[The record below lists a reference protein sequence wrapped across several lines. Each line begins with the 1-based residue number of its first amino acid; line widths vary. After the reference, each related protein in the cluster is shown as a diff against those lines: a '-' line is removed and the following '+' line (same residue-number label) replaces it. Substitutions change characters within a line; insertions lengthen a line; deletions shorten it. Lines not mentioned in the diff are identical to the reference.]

1 MRCAANPLV
10 SYNPCEMTHR
20 LRQLLPPSSK
30 GSRERL
36 VRILPLL
43 LLLAALSTLFLF
55 GNLRAYLYRPGIHNW
70 NSTQNLTLAENLSPS
85 HNFRLF
91 FRLRPGEDGVPVYV
105 PYSRFPIGGY
115 VLMKLA
121 IVPFGGDLSAKI
133 LAGRIMMLLLFG
145 AAAVLAYLSLG
156 RLISNCWIALTA
168 TLLAFSSYYMLYFSD
183 MISNEVTMD
192 IFAVMLTFHGM
203 IIFMQEGRF
212 RQLLIKTCAA
222 LLLGWHVYA
231 FVAPFVLLGVGW
243 DVLRA
248 HSSVSTEP
256 IVHRVKRIGTTL
268 LGSRSLMLGIV
279 ALLFGMA
286 VLGFNF
292 ANEYTALNGETP
304 LSELPSVQSMLR
316 RIGLNE
322 EYRAAQADT
331 LSWGPF
337 LTQQF
342 RRIGRM
348 SIPLYALWGN
358 RSTVGP
364 LGFPTILIIG
374 IAATLTCLVG
384 LVFVRHR
391 ILLATLVLSGFFWA
405 LPLRHNTAIHDL
417 ESVFYVG
424 VSLVLSSLA
433 LLYANKLFGNRVV
446 AVFAAPAL
454 LIFAGSVFQNAQAR
468 YDADA
473 VIYNTVMDE
482 FEAIREV
489 TRGKSV
495 FVTSPWASTAG
506 FAGSGFAVDYY
517 LSGSLI
523 VYDDRPVNRALYT
536 DFTISRY
543 RDDRDD
549 LITPEN
555 QMIFLY
561 KSVDALDLYW
571 SEYRSVVS
579 GDPAARSNF
588 DVYLSDGKLTYIKES
603 CKWDDTRAAFFVHV
617 SPFDESDLPPER
629 RQYGFDNLDFLFYP
643 QAFSYDRGRLQRS
656 GKIFDGKCMV
666 TISLPGYSIR
676 GITTGQFDDG
686 GRIWGVDFPVDLDID
701 DHRARYDAI
710 ATGDPIA
717 HSVFEVYL
725 GEGELTYFK
734 ASCSE
739 ADTQPRFFLHVVP
752 LDQNDL
758 PRDRRQHGF
767 DNLDFAFDHRGL
779 IFDGKCLATV
789 PLPDYPIDKISTG
802 QFADDARI
810 WSLEFPVRP

>member
-1 MRCAANPLV
+1 MRCAADSLV
-10 SYNPCEMTHR
+10 SYNPCGMTHR

-43 LLLAALSTLFLF
+43 LLLTALSTLFLF
-55 GNLRAYLYRPGIHNW
+55 GNLRGYLYRPGIHNW

-91 FRLRPGEDGVPVYV
+91 FRLHPREDGVPVYV

-121 IVPFGGDLSAKI
+121 IVPFGDDLSAKI

-145 AAAVLAYLSLG
+145 AAAVLAYLSLC
-156 RLISNCWIALTA
+156 RLISNRWIALTA

-192 IFAVMLTFHGM
+192 LFAVMLTFHGM
-203 IIFMQEGRF
+203 IIFVQEGRF

-279 ALLFGMA
+279 ALLFGMV

-304 LSELPSVQSMLR
+304 LPELPSVQSMLTR
-316 RIGLNE
+316 VGLNE

-348 SIPLYALWGN
+348 FIPLYALWGH
-358 RSTVGP
+358 RSTVDP
-364 LGFPTILIIG
+364 LGFPTILIVG
-374 IAATLTCLVG
+374 ITATVACLVG
-384 LVFVRHR
+384 LVFGRPR
-391 ILLATLVLSGFFWA
+391 ILLATLALSGFFWA
-405 LPLRHNTAIHDL
+405 IPMRHTTAIHDL

-433 LLYANKLFGNRVV
+433 LLYANKLLGSRVV
-446 AVFAAPAL
+446 AVFAAAAL
-454 LIFAGSVFQNAQAR
+454 LIFAGSVFQNAHAR
-468 YDADA
+468 YDTDA
-473 VIYNTVMDE
+473 VMHNTVMDE
-482 FEAIREV
+482 FEAIREA

-495 FVTSPWASTAG
+495 FVTSSWESTAG

-523 VYDDRPVNRALYT
+523 LYDDRPANRERGT
-536 DFTISRY
+536 DFIISRY
-543 RDDRDD
+543 RDDRDA

-561 KSVDALDLYW
+561 ESADALDLYR

-579 GDPAARSNF
+579 ENHAARSNF
-588 DVYLSDGKLTYIKES
+588 DVYLRDGKLTYIKES
-603 CKWDDTRAAFFVHV
+603 CKWDDTRATFFLHV
-617 SPFDESDLPPER
+617 NPFDESDLPPER

-643 QAFSYDRGRLQRS
+643 HAFTYDRGQFQRS

-666 TISLPGYSIR
+666 TISLPSYQIR
-676 GITTGQFDDG
+676 GTITGQFDDSG
-686 GRIWGVDFPVDLDID
+686 GIWSVDFPVDLDID
-701 DHRARYDAI
+701 AYRSRYDAI

-717 HSVFEVYL
+717 RSVFEVYL
-725 GEGELTYFK
+725 GEDELTYFK

-739 ADTQPRFFLHVVP
+739 ADTQPRFFLHITP

-758 PRDRRQHGF
+758 PRDREQHGF
-767 DNLDFAFDHRGL
+767 NNLDFAFDHYGL

-789 PLPDYPIDKISTG
+789 PLPNYLIDKISTG
-802 QFADDARI
+802 QFADDAQL
-810 WSLEFPVRP
+810 WNLEFPVRP